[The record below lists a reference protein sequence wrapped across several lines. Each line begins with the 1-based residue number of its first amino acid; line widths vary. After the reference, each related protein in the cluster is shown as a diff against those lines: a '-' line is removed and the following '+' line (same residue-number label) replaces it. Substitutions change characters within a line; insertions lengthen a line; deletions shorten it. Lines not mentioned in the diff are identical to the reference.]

1 MSGNLELI
9 SLATKTAEKVSTKAR
24 ESKWKD
30 GGSWDGVFTNWSA
43 IPWADVKQ
51 NPNIMSC
58 HCRFGGSMFCLASSG
73 AGFIFGDSN
82 SVVCEG
88 CDGVG
93 GKCDDAGR
101 SGDLD
106 PKIERRNALKRWTM
120 FMLMCRFCCSMFCLA
135 TTGTGVGDS
144 RSVVCGSCG
153 CAGGGSHIFIVV
165 LVRKENSL

>member
-1 MSGNLELI
+1 
-9 SLATKTAEKVSTKAR
+9 
-24 ESKWKD
+24 
-30 GGSWDGVFTNWSA
+30 
-43 IPWADVKQ
+43 
-51 NPNIMSC
+51 
-58 HCRFGGSMFCLASSG
+58 MFCLASSG

>member
-1 MSGNLELI
+1 MYGNLGPI

-30 GGSWDGVFTNWSA
+30 GGSWDGVFTKWSA
-43 IPWADVKQ
+43 IPWADAKQ

-58 HCRFGGSMFCLASSG
+58 HCRFCCSMFFLASSG
-73 AGFIFGDSN
+73 TGVIVGD

-88 CDGVG
+88 CGSVG
-93 GKCDDAGR
+93 GEFDDVGR

-120 FMLMCRFCCSMFCLA
+120 FMLMCRFCCSMFCLS

-144 RSVVCGSCG
+144 RSVVCESCG
-153 CAGGGSHIFIVV
+153 CAGGECDDLGRS
-165 LVRKENSL
+165 

>member
-51 NPNIMSC
+51 NPNIISC
-58 HCRFGGSMFCLASSG
+58 HCKFRCSMFCLASSG
-73 AGFIFGDSN
+73 AGVIFGDSN

-88 CDGVG
+88 CGGVG
-93 GKCDDAGR
+93 GECDDVGR

-120 FMLMCRFCCSMFCLA
+120 SMLMCRFCCSMFSLA

-144 RSVVCGSCG
+144 RSVVCESCD
-153 CAGGGSHIFIVV
+153 CAGGECDDLGRS
-165 LVRKENSL
+165 